1 MKATDGEN
9 ARSRIWFA
17 LVVVGLALLLTVVVL
32 ILNEAPKGPLAEVA
46 VDDGRIIVVEAVTY
60 GTNHVVGNA
69 SLLVER
75 LGPWMP
81 KRLRDF
87 LSPKVPRTSITTG
100 PDTLVVWL
108 NALDANSRTNVDC
121 QRLLVEFEDESGDL
135 WGQKTSNWHA
145 FDHNL
150 FIRIGHSFAA
160 YPRSAKELTLRITPW
175 RSTNTVTVRLRNPR
189 VTRPETWT
197 GQPAPLNRLTNGLE
211 IVLEKLHART
221 NGAPDEHWV
230 TRSRYWEPSW
240 KLLSDGAEI
249 HGWRPPEWI
258 AADPLGNQGQFLGL
272 HQPVLRYSVTFHP
285 EVTNELATKVVTA
298 LAPVSLAAG
307 ATNTLWFQT
316 NSLHGTEVV
325 AIGLMTTSM
334 NFFTEGVYEPVAP
347 VPIGSPQGGAS
358 TGWISSGRRLSPV
371 KHVTYRGHYA
381 DRPVIYLQCRD
392 AAFARNLGV
401 RLRDDQGRLWPTTRE
416 SQGNPDGI
424 LPFMLDVPPEVTN
437 VTPEI
442 VLLNPVAAEFVV
454 QTPAAPTP

>member
-1 MKATDGEN
+1 MKTT
-9 ARSRIWFA
+9 SREGPRLPKWPA
-17 LVVVGLALLLTVVVL
+17 LVVVGLVVLLTVVVL
-32 ILNEAPKGPLAEVA
+32 VNHEPPKGPLAEVA
-46 VDDGRIIVVEAVTY
+46 VDDGRIIVVEAITY

-121 QRLLVEFEDESGDL
+121 QGLLVEFEDEAGDL
-135 WGQKTSNWHA
+135 WGKEMSNWHA
-145 FDHNL
+145 FPDNNR
-150 FIRIGHSFAA
+150 FIRIGHSFAV
-160 YPRSAKELTLRITPW
+160 YPRSAEELTLRIAPL
-175 RSTNTVTVRLRNPR
+175 RSTNTVTVRLRNPS
-189 VTRPETWT
+189 VTQPAKWT
-197 GQPAPLNRLTNGLE
+197 GQPTPQRRLTNGLE
-211 IVLEKLHART
+211 IVLEELSART
-221 NGAPDEHWV
+221 NGAPDEPWV

-285 EVTNELATKVVTA
+285 EVTNELATEIVASLPT
-298 LAPVSLAAG
+298 VSLATG
-307 ATNTLWFQT
+307 ATNTLWFHT
-316 NSLHGTEVV
+316 NSLQGIEVAV
-325 AIGLMTTSM
+325 IGLMTTSM
-334 NFFTEGVYEPVAP
+334 NFFTEGVYEPAP
-347 VPIGSPQGGAS
+347 PPLGITQGDAP
-358 TGWISSGRRLSPV
+358 TGWVSSGRRLSPL
-371 KHVTYRGHYA
+371 KHVLYHGHYA

-392 AAFARNLGV
+392 ATLARNLGV

-416 SQGNPDGI
+416 TRSNPDGI